1 MQNIQYI
8 DSNFVKEDSIQ
19 YILSIRYST
28 DGLSFCIHDPNN
40 KLLVFFFQPYNL
52 DTKDAVIAKVKK
64 ALVSEELLNLRYRK
78 VYVLPCEK
86 EKILIPAHAFQ
97 KNSLPDMFRLCLQ
110 PQKNDTLLYRKIRL
124 MESYIAE
131 ALPRSFVTFL
141 TGRYQSLC
149 IVNHAYPFIIN
160 SLSNILLNT
169 NHLFIDIHDQYFD
182 ILVTRSSDVLLFN
195 SFTYGSVPDLIY
207 YTLSCLKQ
215 CNITQDNL
223 QVTLSGSLTQ
233 DAQLLDTFHNYLPNI
248 SVLNY
253 APLNTLT
260 GSREVNSSCFVHLL
274 SVHKCE

>member
-28 DGLSFCIHDPNN
+28 DGLSFCIHAPNN